1 MVTKLQVFKGYTVDF
16 RLREFRKAI
25 PDKCLEFVAFDSS
38 KGNRLLAQMGKE
50 NSWPTH
56 RNLVTR
62 TAGRSEG

>member
-38 KGNRLLAQMGKE
+38 KGKKLLAQMTNLRKE
-50 NSWPTH
+50 KQWPTP
-56 RNLVTR
+56 RN
-62 TAGRSEG
+62 